1 MFIIGL
7 SGSGK
12 STVGRIAA
20 RKLGWRALDTDKIVV
35 REAGM
40 SIDDIF
46 KTFGER
52 EFRRRERAALLST
65 LGQNR
70 VLVAT
75 GGGIMLDSRNR
86 GDMLHG
92 GLTVYLK
99 AGPESCALHL
109 RKSKRGEKRPL
120 LEGDDGLENR
130 LRTLLAERAAFYE
143 TAHVTV
149 NGERERVGQLAT
161 DFMAALAGMGVT
173 EVDSPR

>member
-1 MFIIGL
+1 M
-7 SGSGK
+7 
-12 STVGRIAA
+12 R
-20 RKLGWRALDTDKIVV
+20 REELGWRALDTDKMVV

-46 KTFGER
+46 ESFGEH

-65 LGQNR
+65 LEQNR

-75 GGGIMLDSRNR
+75 GGGMVLDSRNR
-86 GDMLHG
+86 SDMFQN

-99 AGPESCALHL
+99 ASPESCALHL
-109 RKSKRGEKRPL
+109 GHSKRGEKRPL
-120 LEGDDGLENR
+120 LDGDDGLENG

-149 NGERERVGQLAT
+149 NGERERVGLLAT
-161 DFMAALAGMGVT
+161 DFLTALARMGVT
-173 EVDSPR
+173 DADGLL